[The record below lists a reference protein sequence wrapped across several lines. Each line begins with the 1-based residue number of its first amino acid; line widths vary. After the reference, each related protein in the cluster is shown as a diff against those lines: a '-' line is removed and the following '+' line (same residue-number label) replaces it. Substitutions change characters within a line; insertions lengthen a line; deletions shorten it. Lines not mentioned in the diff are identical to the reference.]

1 MGAAFVQ
8 ARSESEP
15 DNYLHRKFGTLRAKS
30 HTVDE
35 TDYPETKQQSK
46 AWGGS
51 GKPTSKKVK
60 HFFRRIRLRQVF

>member
-35 TDYPETKQQSK
+35 TVLSIIR
-46 AWGGS
+46 
-51 GKPTSKKVK
+51 KPNNNQK
-60 HFFRRIRLRQVF
+60 HGVDQVNQLQRR